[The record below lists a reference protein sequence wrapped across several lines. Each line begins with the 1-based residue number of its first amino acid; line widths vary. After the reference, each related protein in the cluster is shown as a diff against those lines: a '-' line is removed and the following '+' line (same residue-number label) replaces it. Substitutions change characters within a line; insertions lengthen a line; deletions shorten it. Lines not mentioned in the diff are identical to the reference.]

1 MDNIIFKGHKNKL
14 TVLLNKNENFE
25 RLKNDFV
32 KKIQS
37 SKKFFS
43 GAKKTHIEFKGCHLT
58 QNQKSEL
65 MNIILNETGL
75 DISTLKQNEN
85 SSGKNN
91 MPEEI
96 KSIIQKN
103 SLRSGQFIHYKGNVI
118 VLGDVNPGAEIIA
131 AGNII
136 VMGTIKGLVH
146 AGCEGN
152 KKCLITALSLLP
164 VQLRIADI
172 ITRLPDNEIVTKPS
186 YAYINDDK
194 LYISPL
200 Q

>member
-43 GAKKTHIEFKGCHLT
+43 GAKKTHIEFKGCRLT

-75 DISTLKQNEN
+75 DISTFKQNEN